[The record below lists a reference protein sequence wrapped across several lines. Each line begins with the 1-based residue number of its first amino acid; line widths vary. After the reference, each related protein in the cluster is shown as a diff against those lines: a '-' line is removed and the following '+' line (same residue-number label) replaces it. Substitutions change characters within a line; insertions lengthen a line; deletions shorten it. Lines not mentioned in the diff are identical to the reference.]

1 MGRYEFSTNN
11 IMNFNVSNLVQFQ
24 KKVPRTRLSFMTL
37 KQNDGYRK
45 KIPYLTAAAVFHKS
59 SVTHF
64 RRYQCLCVAKN
75 IVFETLNLKRKT
87 FTCIMLQCYLHC
99 IRAGN
104 GHSCAIHVH
113 VYMDNEHCKLTLQSD
128 FS

>member
-1 MGRYEFSTNN
+1 
-11 IMNFNVSNLVQFQ
+11 MNFNVSSLVLFL
-24 KKVPRTRLSFMTL
+24 KKVPRTSLSFMTL
-37 KQNDGYRK
+37 KQNYGYRK
-45 KIPYLTAAAVFHKS
+45 KFPYLTAAAVFHKS

-64 RRYQCLCVAKN
+64 RRYQCLCVATK
-75 IVFETLNLKRKT
+75 IVFETLNLERKT
-87 FTCIMLQCYLHC
+87 FIMLQCYLHC

-113 VYMDNEHCKLTLQSD
+113 VYMDNEHCKLTLQSA